1 MFELRWVFRKGRWGR
16 EGSMCGHRWLLADWP
31 SILCSGLCRKH
42 PTNQP
47 DRVGFL
53 PTCVDLNPVRAKIA
67 DGVSKSKHTGVKR
80 RYRAI
85 SKDPNKATQRLL
97 PLSGYASSH
106 CPKVTEADYIDLV
119 DLTGRTIAPGKRG
132 KINTHEPTALT
143 KLGLNR
149 AHWTAKV
156 KDIRQRISA
165 RDCSSGRLRG
175 ACQRMAAA
183 LGVWRGI
190 CPRLEANFKR

>member
-1 MFELRWVFRKGRWGR
+1 
-16 EGSMCGHRWLLADWP
+16 MCGHRWLLADWP

-53 PTCVDLNPVRAKIA
+53 PAMTYVDLNPVRAKIA
-67 DGVSKSKHTGVKR
+67 DGVSKSKHTGFKR

-97 PLSGYASSH
+97 PLFGYASSH

-119 DLTGRTIAPGKRG
+119 DLTGRTFAPGKRG
-132 KINTHEPTALT
+132 KINTNEPTALT

-156 KDIRQRISA
+156 KDIG
-165 RDCSSGRLRG
+165 SGYRRVIAAAEDFAEL
-175 ACQRMAAA
+175 AKVMAAA

-190 CPRLEANFKR
+190 CRLEAIFKR